1 MVGRLLHGPR
11 QGGTASCRV
20 WAVNHFRFH
29 YGVVACTQ
37 DATPPTGSALTPAFL
52 QDLAYRSMELQA
64 KATCDVT
71 LVVLHSH
78 VLCRPCR
85 RRPTVGML
93 LRRKRWRRRL
103 LTSWQEGH
111 LAWEAKH
118 ASAIVWN
125 VADTYIHCFRSI
137 MYRLTYVPN

>member
-20 WAVNHFRFH
+20 WAGNHFRFH

-71 LVVLHSH
+71 LVVLH
-78 VLCRPCR
+78 VKPCLAQAMLEDEEVEVEDAPEGVVMWHHGKKDTWHR
-85 RRPTVGML
+85 RQNML
-93 LRRKRWRRRL
+93 L
-103 LTSWQEGH
+103 Q
-111 LAWEAKH
+111 
-118 ASAIVWN
+118 
-125 VADTYIHCFRSI
+125 
-137 MYRLTYVPN
+137 